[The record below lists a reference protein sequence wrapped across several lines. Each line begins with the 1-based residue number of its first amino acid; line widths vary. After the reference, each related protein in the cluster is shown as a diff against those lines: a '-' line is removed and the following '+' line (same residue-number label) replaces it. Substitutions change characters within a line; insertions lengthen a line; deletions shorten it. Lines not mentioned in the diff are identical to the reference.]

1 MREFDPKDENVF
13 PHKEITEAIIGSAFE
28 VYNQL
33 GHGFLERVYQ
43 RALQVESTRC

>member
-1 MREFDPKDENVF
+1 MFEFDPKDENAF

-33 GHGFLERVYQ
+33 GHGFLERGGNQ
-43 RALQVESTRC
+43 SCGAIRQTR